1 MIILE
6 TFLGECPNF
15 GKNLHKLFPK
25 ALDSPEHYIEMVLYL
40 RRYETTT
47 TKTNKQAEENA
58 KPSTLLD
65 RFFMICL
72 GNSSFE
78 YFQNL
83 ALPKDKI

>member
-1 MIILE
+1 
-6 TFLGECPNF
+6 
-15 GKNLHKLFPK
+15 
-25 ALDSPEHYIEMVLYL
+25 MVLYL
-40 RRYETTT
+40 RRYETMT
-47 TKTNKQAEENA
+47 TKSSKQAEENA

-83 ALPKDKI
+83 SLPKDKI